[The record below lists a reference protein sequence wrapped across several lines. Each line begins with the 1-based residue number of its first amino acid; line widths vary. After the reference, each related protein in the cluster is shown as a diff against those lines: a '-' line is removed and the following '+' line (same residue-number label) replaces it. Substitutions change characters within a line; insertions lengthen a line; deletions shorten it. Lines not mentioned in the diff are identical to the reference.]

1 MLIVRFFYPISC
13 KLWIKQCSKV
23 AVKLKKLFTY
33 EEAQYI
39 FSILQGA
46 LARSKSP
53 IGIVHVF
60 MKTSTELIPDQ
71 QVMHFSRNSDVLFH
85 DPQGKGWWA
94 ILPNS
99 GEKEIYAFLDRL
111 KAAFAQTIET
121 NYAAVYTEVRNPDTG
136 LQELVDAL
144 HTCAKESEPG
154 RIACPGPWMT
164 GVRGEIKVSIV
175 VEEPIVRDVLV
186 RSLESMNHGY
196 FDLKVHTF
204 EDGNALEESTWHHS
218 AHTHVVILDDVLPKK
233 NGIEVVHYLRKRPS
247 ARKFHIFMLTS
258 RVSEENVIHAYR
270 TGIDEI
276 IHKPFNLRLFE
287 ALFTRTL
294 ERLWLS

>member
-1 MLIVRFFYPISC
+1 MALT
-13 KLWIKQCSKV
+13 
-23 AVKLKKLFTY
+23 LKKLFTY

-53 IGIVHVF
+53 IGVVHIF
-60 MKTSTELIPDQ
+60 MKSSTDLLTDQ
-71 QVMHFSRNSDVLFH
+71 EVLRFSRNSDVVFH
-85 DPQGKGWWA
+85 DPDDLGWWA

-99 GEKEIYAFLDRL
+99 GEKEIHAFLDRL
-111 KAAFAQTIET
+111 KET
-121 NYAAVYTEVRNPDTG
+121 FSQENESTYAAVYTEVRNPETSLEQLVKA
-136 LQELVDAL
+136 LQD
-144 HTCAKESEPG
+144 CAKTNDLV
-154 RIACPGPWMT
+154 RISCNGPWST
-164 GVRGEIKVSIV
+164 GVRGDIKISII

-186 RSLESMNHGY
+186 RSLESIHHPY
-196 FDLKVHTF
+196 FDLSIQTF
-204 EDGNALEESTWHHS
+204 EDGNAFEESKWHYS
-218 AHTHVVILDDVLPKK
+218 AHTHMVILDDVLPKK
-233 NGIEVVHYLRKRPS
+233 NGMEVVHYLRMRPS

-258 RVSEENVIHAYR
+258 RVSEENVISAYR

>member
-1 MLIVRFFYPISC
+1 MIIHLL
-13 KLWIKQCSKV
+13 KA
-23 AVKLKKLFTY
+23 AVTLKKLFTY
-33 EEAQYI
+33 DEAQYI

-60 MKTSTELIPDQ
+60 MKTTAQLIPEQ
-71 QVMHFSRNSDVLFH
+71 EVMRFSRNSDVLFH
-85 DPQGKGWWA
+85 DPQGQGWWA

-99 GEKEIYAFLDRL
+99 GDKEIHAFLDRL
-111 KAAFAQTIET
+111 KANFSQTVET
-121 NYAAVYTEVRNPDTG
+121 SYAAVYTEVRNPSTG

-154 RIACPGPWMT
+154 RIACPGPWGT
-164 GVRGEIKVSIV
+164 GVRGEIKVSII

-186 RSLESMNHGY
+186 RSLESMEHVY
-196 FDLKVHTF
+196 FDLKIQTF
-204 EDGNALEESTWHHS
+204 EDGNAFEESTWHHS
-218 AHTHVVILDDVLPKK
+218 AHTHMVIMDDVLPKK
-233 NGIEVVHYLRKRPS
+233 NGIEVVHHMRMRPS

-258 RVSEENVIHAYR
+258 RVSEENVISAYR